1 MKVQRQPQQQV
12 VPATTAAS
20 EDEKNTGTVKNE
32 TTEEGNTVEDFSQET
47 TDTVTEE

>member
-12 VPATTAAS
+12 VPLQQQH
-20 EDEKNTGTVKNE
+20 EKNTGTVKNE